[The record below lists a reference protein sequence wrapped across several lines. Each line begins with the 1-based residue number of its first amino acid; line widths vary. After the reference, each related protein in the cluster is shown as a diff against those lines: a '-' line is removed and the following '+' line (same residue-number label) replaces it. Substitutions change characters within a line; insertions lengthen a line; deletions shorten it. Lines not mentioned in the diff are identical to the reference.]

1 LAVYCLT
8 SPTNL
13 IGMSEK
19 LSIAGG
25 SSSAGPAADGAIPF
39 NRSGIEGQELHHIS
53 QSVSIGQIA
62 GDQSYSRKCQA
73 LLEEVLGAPKV
84 LLTTSCTHA
93 LELAALLLDI
103 GPGDEVIVPSF
114 TFVSTANAFVL
125 RGARIRF
132 ADIRPDTLNI
142 DENQIERLISPRT
155 RAMVPVHYAGVA
167 CEMDTLLAIARA
179 HRIAIVEDNAHG
191 LFGKYKQRWLGT
203 LGTLATQSFHETKN
217 ITCGEGGALVVNDPA
232 FIERAEVMREKGT
245 NRSRFFRGQ
254 VDKYSWVD
262 LGSSYVMSD
271 VLAAFLYG
279 QLEVWR
285 QIQEKRRRIW
295 QRYHTELSDWAAA
308 RDIRCP
314 IVPEGCE
321 QAYHMYSLIL
331 PSLAMRQALIAFLK
345 ARGIMAVFH
354 YLPLHLSPMGQ
365 KLGGRLGDCPVS
377 ETMSDRL
384 LRLPFFNS
392 LDPAS
397 QGRVIDA
404 IRDFK
409 F

>member
-1 LAVYCLT
+1 MT
-8 SPTNL
+8 EIFPT
-13 IGMSEK
+13 
-19 LSIAGG
+19 
-25 SSSAGPAADGAIPF
+25 ADGSLAEPTSLGTATSAIPF
-39 NRSGIEGQELHHIS
+39 NRSSLQGQEIDHMRE
-53 QSVSIGQIA
+53 SVSIGQIA

-103 GPGDEVIVPSF
+103 GPEDEVIVPSF

-142 DENQIERLISPRT
+142 DENQIERLVTPRT
-155 RAMVPVHYAGVA
+155 RAMVPVHYAGVG
-167 CEMDTLLAIARA
+167 CEMDTLSAIARA

-232 FIERAEVMREKGT
+232 FVERAEVMREKGT

-285 QIQEKRRRIW
+285 QIQDKRKRIW
-295 QRYHTELSDWAAA
+295 QRYHAELADWAAA

-321 QAYHMYSLIL
+321 QAYHMYYLIL
-331 PSLAMRQALIAFLK
+331 PSLAIRQALIAFLK
-345 ARGIMAVFH
+345 ARGILAVFH

-365 KLGGRLGDCPVS
+365 KLGGRPGDCPVS
-377 ETMSDRL
+377 ETLSDRL

-392 LDPAS
+392 LDPTS

>member
-1 LAVYCLT
+1 LAEPT
-8 SPTNL
+8 SLGTAT
-13 IGMSEK
+13 S
-19 LSIAGG
+19 
-25 SSSAGPAADGAIPF
+25 AIPF
-39 NRSGIEGQELHHIS
+39 NRSSLQGQEIDHMRE
-53 QSVSIGQIA
+53 SVSIGQIA

-103 GPGDEVIVPSF
+103 GPEDEVIVPSF

-142 DENQIERLISPRT
+142 DENQIERLVTPRT
-155 RAMVPVHYAGVA
+155 RAMVPVHYAGVG
-167 CEMDTLLAIARA
+167 CEMDTLSAIARA

-203 LGTLATQSFHETKN
+203 LGTLSTQSFHETKN

-232 FIERAEVMREKGT
+232 FVERAEVMREKGT

-285 QIQEKRRRIW
+285 QIQDKRKRIW
-295 QRYHTELSDWAAA
+295 QLYHAELADWAAA

-321 QAYHMYSLIL
+321 QAYHMYYLLL
-331 PSLAMRQALIAFLK
+331 PSLAIRQALIAFLK

-365 KLGGRLGDCPVS
+365 KLGGRPGDCPVS
-377 ETMSDRL
+377 ETVSDRL

-404 IRDFK
+404 IRDFR